1 MNAGWIPFYDVR
13 SESMNSP
20 VNLTYKAKV
29 FQNTN
34 EEWSNIKLSLSTG
47 KLNVSNKVL
56 ILTHNILDQIT
67 V

>member
-1 MNAGWIPFYDVR
+1 MNAGWTPFYDVR
-13 SESMNSP
+13 SESINSP

-47 KLNVSNKVL
+47 KLNVSKGIAL
-56 ILTHNILDQIT
+56 SGS
-67 V
+67 